1 MQFCTNALQACLGRC
16 DGILD
21 MCNSGMRFWEARFW
35 ICAILQN
42 AFLGRMHFW
51 DGAMLDIL
59 DTCNSTPRRVRV
71 RGHAIVRVH
80 RGRSVSDVERILEL
94 CNQ

>member
-1 MQFCTNALQACLGRC
+1 MQFGDAFLG
-16 DGILD
+16 GPI
-21 MCNSGMRFWEARFW
+21 W

-71 RGHAIVRVH
+71 RGHVIVRVH
-80 RGRSVSDVERILEL
+80 RGRSVSDVESILEVVQSVSIL
-94 CNQ
+94 GIFTGYSALP